1 MTHMP
6 GHLLIVEDDPRMVR
20 ALTRMLRREGY
31 EIHSAESAARAVEMA
46 SSEAMDLIILDW
58 VLPDGDGLA
67 VVKSLRAAGI
77 KCPVMILTGN
87 PDSANP
93 VAAFDA
99 GADDF
104 VIKLGNPDELLARVR
119 AHLRRTTGASSEP

>member
-1 MTHMP
+1 MTRMSRR
-6 GHLLIVEDDPRMVR
+6 LLIVEDDARMVR

-31 EIHSAESAARAVEMA
+31 DIQSADSAARAIEMA
-46 SSEAMDLIILDW
+46 RSEPMDLIILDW
-58 VLPDGDGLA
+58 VLPDGDGLS
-67 VVKSLRAAGI
+67 VVKSLRAEGI
-77 KCPVMILTGN
+77 KCPVMILTGH

-93 VAAFDA
+93 VAALDA

-119 AHLRRTTGASSEP
+119 AHLRRTSGASGEP